1 MLTTPQEPDFHP
13 KASRR
18 AQILRLGLLVLL
30 GVELATA
37 AFFCSMSIKIGL
49 ETFPHGVEPTGLLAV
64 LDDKV
69 WAIAVGL
76 GALYLAREFYRLARS
91 SRRGM
96 PSVVPP
102 LILHILIISAC
113 SFAAALAAK
122 PIVQGIADLG

>member
-1 MLTTPQEPDFHP
+1 M
-13 KASRR
+13 
-18 AQILRLGLLVLL
+18 LL

-49 ETFPHGVEPTGLLAV
+49 DTVPHGSEPTGLLAV
-64 LDDKV
+64 LNDTF

-76 GALYLAREFYRLARS
+76 GVLFLVREFYRLARS

-102 LILHILIISAC
+102 LVLHILIINAC

-122 PIVQGIADLG
+122 PVVQGIAGLG